1 MERGEKREQ
10 EIPEKYHHSLFTPG
24 FSLLFVARVTRL
36 SLYLSLSRKSSP
48 LPFARLSRSPILA
61 CSPTS
66 DFFFFVRRSLS
77 SAIFTVETFASSSR
91 SRFFFLLSFF
101 RVKLFTASCV
111 LFSLLF
117 SLFSAERLC
126 PSYRKFTLN
135 LTTDALR
142 KRVPAYRYI
151 ILLL

>member
-24 FSLLFVARVTRL
+24 FSLLFVARITRL

-66 DFFFFVRRSLS
+66 DFFFSYDGRYRRPYLPWKRSRRVRAPGFFFYSPFS
-77 SAIFTVETFASSSR
+77 ASSFLLHR
-91 SRFFFLLSFF
+91 VFFFLSFF
-101 RVKLFTASCV
+101 HYFLLNVFVRVIGNS
-111 LFSLLF
+111 
-117 SLFSAERLC
+117 
-126 PSYRKFTLN
+126 P
-135 LTTDALR
+135 
-142 KRVPAYRYI
+142 
-151 ILLL
+151 